1 MPTVIL
7 HDTRLH
13 GTPEPGLGN
22 VITVNANTPL
32 ADGFRRTVQAA
43 NRSGTELV
51 IACHG
56 YMTHS
61 YDNMSNIDLRGGQG
75 LQLCRESLQVRNVGR
90 ASALNGYFS
99 RIWLMAC
106 GPAGTLVHPSRPFC
120 REFAH
125 HANAPVIAS
134 DTAQLYY
141 PGTHDAAA
149 RISRQV
155 LRFGN
160 WEGNVFLFSPD
171 GNVRAFTS
179 GETPLP

>member
-1 MPTVIL
+1 
-7 HDTRLH
+7 
-13 GTPEPGLGN
+13 
-22 VITVNANTPL
+22 VNANTRI
-32 ADGFRRTVQAA
+32 ADAFSRTTQAS
-43 NRSGTELV
+43 NQSGTELV

-61 YDNMSNIDLRGGQG
+61 YDNMSNVELRGGQG
-75 LQLCRESLQVRNVGR
+75 LQLCKESLLVSNVQL

-106 GPAGTLVHPSRPFC
+106 GPAGTLVHASRPFC
-120 REFAH
+120 RELAH
-125 HANAPVIAS
+125 YADAPVIAS

-155 LRFGN
+155 LRFGT
-160 WEGNVFLFSPD
+160 WEGNVYQFSTD
-171 GNVRAFTS
+171 GTVAAFTS